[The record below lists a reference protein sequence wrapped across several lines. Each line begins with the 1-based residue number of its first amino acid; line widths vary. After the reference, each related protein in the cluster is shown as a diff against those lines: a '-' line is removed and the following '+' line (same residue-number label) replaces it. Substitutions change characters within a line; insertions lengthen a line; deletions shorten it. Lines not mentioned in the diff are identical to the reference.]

1 MIKEELINLRRYF
14 HKNAEPGWMEFK
26 TTDKIIGELENL
38 DLKLFYGKEIYY
50 HKRLGLYDS
59 KNLRLYKNSVKLKTE
74 DKKDEIL
81 DSFTGAIAL
90 IDSGKSGPNIG
101 FRFDIDA
108 NDLKESE
115 SRGHIP
121 NIKNFASKNDFAM
134 HACGHDAHTAIGIS
148 LCKYF
153 AQNKD
158 KFRGKIL
165 VIFQPAEEGVRG
177 AYSLMRNPLID
188 KLDYMAAMHI
198 GMDLPSG
205 FISVGSG
212 GFLAT
217 KKLDISFKG
226 RASHAGASPEKGHN
240 ALLAASSAILNFN
253 NLSQN
258 SNGISRINVGVLKA
272 GSGRNIIPNKSIL
285 KMEIRGENQNI
296 IDYLYDGVLR
306 IVKGAALSFECSFN
320 IDLVGSAPALL
331 GYDENF
337 INNLKLYYKDKS
349 YKLKDWDLK
358 GSEDVAYFLN
368 VVNKNSGK
376 PVHFILGSDI
386 KDNHHSEDFDINE
399 KDMVRGFNMMK
410 DLVFYINKN

>member
-1 MIKEELINLRRYF
+1 MIDKELINLRRYF
-14 HKNAEPGWMEFK
+14 HQNAEPGWMEFK
-26 TTDKIIGELENL
+26 TTDKIISELKDL
-38 DLKLFYGKEIYY
+38 DLKLFYGKEIYFN
-50 HKRLGLYDS
+50 KRLGLYDS
-59 KNLRLYKNSVKLKTE
+59 KNLRLYKDKISLDNE

-90 IDSGKSGPNIG
+90 IDSKRPGPNIG

-108 NDLKESE
+108 NDLKESD
-115 SRGHIP
+115 SKGHIP

-177 AYSLMRNPLID
+177 AYSLMGNPMID

-226 RASHAGASPEKGHN
+226 RTSHAGASPEKGHN

-258 SNGISRINVGVLKA
+258 SNGVSRIN
-272 GSGRNIIPNKSIL
+272 
-285 KMEIRGENQNI
+285 
-296 IDYLYDGVLR
+296 
-306 IVKGAALSFECSFN
+306 
-320 IDLVGSAPALL
+320 
-331 GYDENF
+331 
-337 INNLKLYYKDKS
+337 
-349 YKLKDWDLK
+349 
-358 GSEDVAYFLN
+358 
-368 VVNKNSGK
+368 
-376 PVHFILGSDI
+376 
-386 KDNHHSEDFDINE
+386 
-399 KDMVRGFNMMK
+399 
-410 DLVFYINKN
+410 